1 MPIYRLTKDS
11 LELLRET
18 SFSQQRIKER
28 DDLQRV
34 LRTNIGII
42 APDVL
47 VIAEEFGEWE
57 GSRRRIDLL
66 GVDRRANLVV
76 IELKRDEEGAHME
89 LQAIRYAAMVSQM
102 TFERAVEVFQ
112 AFLDSLG
119 DERDARDVLLEFLG
133 WDEPR
138 EEEFGQDVRMVLASA
153 DFSKE
158 LTTAVLWLNERDLD
172 IQCVRL
178 KPYDSPEGLLIDA
191 QKLIPLPEA
200 ADYQEGVR
208 RKAGERREAR
218 RHDTGYWFMNV
229 GEYPKGRSW
238 EDCRKYGFMSAGG
251 GPKWVAAVHRLPVGT
266 KLFAYLSR
274 HGYVGLGEVTAAAVP
289 YRDFVPPGE
298 TKTLLELPLVGKV
311 DPTIQDDPE
320 KRDECVAIRWIKTLD
335 RSEAVLASRALRGT
349 VARIG
354 QPDLVAEL
362 LRLFG
367 TVDGSR

>member
-11 LELLRET
+11 LEPLKET
-18 SFSQQRIKER
+18 SFSQKRIKER
-28 DDLQRV
+28 DDLQRL
-34 LRTNIGII
+34 LRTNIEVI

-47 VIAEEFGEWE
+47 VIAEEFSEWE

-76 IELKRDEEGAHME
+76 IELKRDEEGGHME

-102 TFERAVEVFQ
+102 TFDRAVDAFQ
-112 AFLDSLG
+112 GFLDGLG
-119 DERDARDVLLEFLG
+119 DERDAQSVLLEFLG

-138 EEEFGQDVRMVLASA
+138 EEEFGQDVRLVLASA

-158 LTTAVLWLNERDLD
+158 LTTAVLWLNEHDLD

-200 ADYQEGVR
+200 ADYQESVR

-218 RHDTGYWFMNV
+218 RQETGYWFMNV
-229 GEYPKGRSW
+229 GESSEGRSW
-238 EDCRKYGFMSAGG
+238 EDSRKYGFMSAGG
-251 GPKWVAAVHRLPVGT
+251 GPKWVAAVRRLPAGA
-266 KLFAYLSR
+266 KLFAYLTR

-289 YRDFVPPGE
+289 YKDFVPPGE
-298 TKTLLELPLVGKV
+298 TKTLLELPLEGKV
-311 DPTIQDDPE
+311 GPTVQDDPE

-335 RSEAVLASRALRGT
+335 RSEAVLARRALRGT
-349 VARIG
+349 VARIK
-354 QPDLVAEL
+354 QPDLVGEL
-362 LRLFG
+362 LRHFG
-367 TVDGSR
+367 SPTAP